1 MHRRGD
7 LPHVGESAEAV
18 AVAVIEKLAVPVG
31 LGGGAHH
38 LGHVVDVKLE
48 GLGLVVRV
56 REDAVARGHRVIV
69 HILVRKGRE
78 GHLFVRG
85 QLRHEHVA
93 VGPVLRGFRGELGD
107 GQGKHAGTLVPAP
120 VDAGRP
126 LPRVAGGEHPV
137 NLSRVLVH
145 KVQRHVLDVLL
156 ISGAVEV
163 IVLPL
168 GHIDGEGELLAV
180 HGQGVDGAVED
191 ADLVGVGADE
201 MRALLGEGVHLHRA
215 HVGGDGLHGL
225 PRVADLRAL
234 GGGGGGDV
242 REQDAGGAVIGD
254 GVGHRQAGQGEDGG
268 QLEVAVFVGPGPRV
282 AVSHVG
288 VGGHH
293 RVGGAALRRQVE
305 GRGGHGAADGGVGG
319 GEGEV
324 VHERPVPVVGH
335 EPAAGPHLELHPVGG
350 AALRREEVHR
360 GAAGLHP
367 VALGPQGDCAAL
379 GHGCQGNTH
388 VGVDVLID
396 GVDVTVPRLRAGD
409 ARDREEA
416 LGGIQI
422 IQGRLADLHRHAVA
436 LLGEG
441 GLEGVVGH
449 IHHNVNVLPGAGE
462 GHAVLAIAAQV
473 MGVRPILDHTGLAA
487 LADLVGD
494 AVPLQVVLAAGGA
507 DHGTEVGSVAQMVG
521 VGTFRMDLGLAPEG
535 FGAELVGEKGHIVDV
550 DLVAALAALQRVQ
563 AQPLDI
569 VLPVFVGDL
578 HHILMPLSV
587 GF

>member
-18 AVAVIEKLAVPVG
+18 AVVVIEQLAVPVG

-48 GLGLVVRV
+48 GLGFVVRV
-56 REDAVARGHRVIV
+56 REDAVARGHRVIA

-107 GQGKHAGTLVPAP
+107 GQGKHAGILVPAP
-120 VDAGRP
+120 VDAGGP
-126 LPRVAGGEHPV
+126 LPRIAGGEHPV

-319 GEGEV
+319 GEG
-324 VHERPVPVVGH
+324 
-335 EPAAGPHLELHPVGG
+335 
-350 AALRREEVHR
+350 
-360 GAAGLHP
+360 
-367 VALGPQGDCAAL
+367 
-379 GHGCQGNTH
+379 
-388 VGVDVLID
+388 
-396 GVDVTVPRLRAGD
+396 
-409 ARDREEA
+409 
-416 LGGIQI
+416 
-422 IQGRLADLHRHAVA
+422 
-436 LLGEG
+436 
-441 GLEGVVGH
+441 
-449 IHHNVNVLPGAGE
+449 
-462 GHAVLAIAAQV
+462 
-473 MGVRPILDHTGLAA
+473 
-487 LADLVGD
+487 
-494 AVPLQVVLAAGGA
+494 
-507 DHGTEVGSVAQMVG
+507 
-521 VGTFRMDLGLAPEG
+521 
-535 FGAELVGEKGHIVDV
+535 
-550 DLVAALAALQRVQ
+550 
-563 AQPLDI
+563 
-569 VLPVFVGDL
+569 
-578 HHILMPLSV
+578 
-587 GF
+587 